1 MRHQSNPK
9 TMKTYPRLF
18 LFIATICLLSC
29 GQNTDLPATE
39 NFYGNVI
46 GTLNVQTAT
55 EVYASL
61 ESSGSTGAKLEGRI
75 LETCAKKGCWMR
87 VAVEQDTV
95 MVMFKDYGFF
105 VPTSGA
111 DGKKTYMEGT
121 AYFDTITVAERQHFA
136 EDAGKSAEEIAA
148 INTPE
153 YTLSFEAEGV
163 IIVE

>member
-1 MRHQSNPK
+1 MKKSNNFLY
-9 TMKTYPRLF
+9 TILF
-18 LFIATICLLSC
+18 AILLFSC
-29 GQNTDLPATE
+29 VPNEETPLIE

-46 GTLNVQTAT
+46 D
-55 EVYASL
+55 
-61 ESSGSTGAKLEGRI
+61 SSGVTNLSQLKANLTSNGKTQAKLEGSI
-75 LETCAKKGCWMR
+75 VQTCSKKGCWMK
-87 VAVEQDTV
+87 VAIEEDTV

-136 EDAGKSAEEIAA
+136 EDAGKSPEEIAA

-153 YTLSFEAEGV
+153 YTLSFEAEGI

>member
-1 MRHQSNPK
+1 
-9 TMKTYPRLF
+9 MKTYPILF
-18 LFIATICLLSC
+18 LFIATTCLLSC
-29 GQNTDLPATE
+29 GPNKDLPETE

-46 GTLNVQTAT
+46 DTLNIQTTA
-55 EVYASL
+55 EVFSSL
-61 ESSGSTGAKLEGRI
+61 KSSGRTGAKLEGKI
-75 LETCAKKGCWMR
+75 LETCSKKGCWMR
-87 VAVEQDTV
+87 VAVEKDTV

-105 VPTSGA
+105 VPTEGA
-111 DGKKTYMEGT
+111 EGKKTYLEGT

-153 YTLSFEAEGV
+153 YTLGFEAEGV

>member
-1 MRHQSNPK
+1 
-9 TMKTYPRLF
+9 MKSYPSIVGAL
-18 LFIATICLLSC
+18 ATIILVAC
-29 GQNTDLPATE
+29 GQNTELPNSE

-46 GTLNVQTAT
+46 DTLNVQTSD
-55 EVYASL
+55 EVYAAL
-61 ESSGSTGAKLEGRI
+61 SSAGTTAAKLEGRI
-75 LETCAKKGCWMR
+75 LETCSKKGCWMR

-136 EDAGKSAEEIAA
+136 EDAGKSPEEIAA

>member
-1 MRHQSNPK
+1 
-9 TMKTYPRLF
+9 MKTYPNLC

-29 GQNTDLPATE
+29 GRNTELPETE

-46 GTLNVQTAT
+46 DTLNIQTTA
-55 EVYASL
+55 EVFTSL
-61 ESSGSTGAKLEGRI
+61 ESSGRIGAKLEGRI

-87 VAVEQDTV
+87 VAVEKDTV

-105 VPTSGA
+105 VPTGGA
-111 DGKKTYMEGT
+111 EGKKTYLEGT

-136 EDAGKSAEEIAA
+136 EDAGKSPEEIAA

-153 YTLSFEAEGV
+153 YTLGFEAEGV